1 AGPVDLGDGLC
12 YDPSRLEAGSYGL
25 VVEMG
30 VEQPQASTGGQI
42 TDVDGRERAGMGY
55 APGLRGAGLR
65 LFGQPADVDG
75 FDDEALGVDDHGR
88 ELSGDAPGMAF
99 TQPDAGFGKHV
110 DGRLQLLELHL
121 RRADDVRM
129 GRPAERG
136 GDRQAFGHRMTVP
149 GRIAKIEA
157 HDREIAHATIPPRS
171 PPGREHLS
179 TDSESAGKSWK
190 NRGSGLSGDLICRR
204 KGV

>member
-1 AGPVDLGDGLC
+1 
-12 YDPSRLEAGSYGL
+12 
-25 VVEMG
+25 MG

-55 APGLRGAGLR
+55 APGLRGDGLR

-75 FDDEALGVDDHGR
+75 FDVEALGVDDHGR
-88 ELSGDAPGMAF
+88 ALSGVAPGMAF
-99 TQPDAGFGKHV
+99 TQPDVGFGKHV
-110 DGRLQLLELHL
+110 DERLQLIELTL
-121 RRADDVRM
+121 LRADDVRM
-129 GRPAERG
+129 GRADEFG

-157 HDREIAHATIPPRS
+157 HDREIAHATSLPRS

-179 TDSESAGKSWK
+179 TDSESASKSGKS
-190 NRGSGLSGDLICRR
+190 RGAGLSGD
-204 KGV
+204 